1 MSTQTA
7 RSPVHARSALD
18 SSALAAYCKVGGDPL
33 RLEILRLL
41 SRDSYG
47 VLELSRIL
55 DVPQSGMSHHLKILA
70 KAGLVATRR
79 EGNSIFYRRAP
90 LAESPE
96 LEPLQRALLASVDQ
110 LALSDEINAR
120 IATVQAERTRYSQ
133 RFFTENAERFRQQ
146 QELIAAFDV
155 YGPQAAEMLA
165 QCFPQGG
172 ALALEVGPG
181 EGAFLAEL
189 APRFTR
195 VIALDNAPAMLE
207 QARRFAR
214 TNALTNIEF
223 IEGDTGA
230 AAIKNLHADCAVLNM
245 VLHHVP
251 SPAHIFEDLAHAL
264 RRDGS
269 LIVTELCRHDQQWA
283 EQACGD
289 VWLGFEPED
298 LTQWA
303 RAAGFSEGRSVYL
316 AQRNG
321 FRVQIRQFIN
331 TNDFHISN
339 IHAKALL

>member
-7 RSPVHARSALD
+7 RPLTPAVAALD
-18 SSALAAYCKVGGDPL
+18 SSALAAYCKAGGDPL

-55 DVPQSGMSHHLKILA
+55 DMPQSGMSHHLKILA

-90 LAESPE
+90 LADSPE
-96 LEPLQRALLASVDQ
+96 LEILQRALFASVDQ
-110 LALSDEINAR
+110 LALDDEIDAR
-120 IATVQAERTRYSQ
+120 IAAVQAERTRYSQ
-133 RFFTENAERFRQQ
+133 QFFAENAGRFRQQ

-155 YGPQAAEMLA
+155 YGPQAAEMLG
-165 QCFPQGG
+165 QCFPSGG
-172 ALALEVGPG
+172 ELALEVGPG

-189 APRFTR
+189 APRFRR
-195 VIALDNAPAMLE
+195 VLALDNAPAMLK
-207 QARRFAR
+207 QAQSFAR
-214 TNALTNIEF
+214 KQALTNIEF

-230 AAIKNLHADCAVLNM
+230 PALRERAVDCAILNM

-251 SPAHIFEDLAHAL
+251 SPAHLFEDLARVL
-264 RRDGS
+264 RPAGS
-269 LIVTELCRHDQQWA
+269 LLVTELCRHDQQWA

-289 VWLGFEPED
+289 VWLGFEPDD

-303 RAAGFSEGRSVYL
+303 QAAGFSAGRSVYL

-321 FRVQIRQFIN
+321 FRVQIRQFVR
-331 TNDFHISN
+331 TG
-339 IHAKALL
+339 